1 MLSEE
6 FKGFLYGIGAK
17 LVGFADMSGVEECGY
32 PRAVSVALPVP
43 PHILREI
50 ADGPTKSYYYM
61 YHELNNGLN
70 RIVTSGAE
78 YLRERGYSAQ
88 PQTTDAVSYD
98 ADCRSA
104 LPHKTVAVRS
114 GLGWIGKSCLLVTP
128 EYGSAVRISSLL
140 TDAPLAC
147 ASSVMEPLCGGC
159 DLCRSSCPGQALSGL
174 LWNSAVDRDLIVDT
188 GRCTRKQRELMM
200 ARTGIEADICGK
212 CFVVCPYTAKYL
224 SAAAK

>member
-17 LVGFADMSGVEECGY
+17 LVGFADMSGVAGCGY

-50 ADGPTKSYYYM
+50 VDGPTKSYYYM

-70 RIVTSGAE
+70 RIVTSGVE

-114 GLGWIGKSCLLVTP
+114 GLGL
-128 EYGSAVRISSLL
+128 SL
-140 TDAPLAC
+140 
-147 ASSVMEPLCGGC
+147 
-159 DLCRSSCPGQALSGL
+159 
-174 LWNSAVDRDLIVDT
+174 IH
-188 GRCTRKQRELMM
+188 
-200 ARTGIEADICGK
+200 I
-212 CFVVCPYTAKYL
+212 
-224 SAAAK
+224 